1 MTIGISIMEA
11 RPNYPVTT
19 AIAASGVGPSNFVAR
34 FGWKSALLAF
44 SGNAYLNEIGIT
56 NRISFS
62 ETHFLTAVDFVAP
75 QSTRLFW
82 VLSPFVYACPFRSL
96 SRRHQVKVG
105 ASSCAW

>member
-1 MTIGISIMEA
+1 MEA

-62 ETHFLTAVDFVAP
+62 ETHFLY
-75 QSTRLFW
+75 SCR
-82 VLSPFVYACPFRSL
+82 FRRPAIDTFILGLVSICL
-96 SRRHQVKVG
+96 
-105 ASSCAW
+105 CLPI